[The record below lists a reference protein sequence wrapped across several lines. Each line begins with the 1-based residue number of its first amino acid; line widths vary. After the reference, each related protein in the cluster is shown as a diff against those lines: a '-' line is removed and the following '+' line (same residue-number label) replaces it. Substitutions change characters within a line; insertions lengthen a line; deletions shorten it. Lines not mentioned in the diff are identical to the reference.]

1 MLKIRKRAFYQDRL
15 INDEAR
21 MSNDEGMTKRECPS
35 NPPVPVSLRASA
47 FGFLLS
53 FVIQISSFLV

>member
-21 MSNDEGMTKRECPS
+21 MSNDEGMMNREYPNNS
-35 NPPVPVSLRASA
+35 QGQVSFRASS
-47 FGFLLS
+47 FGFLFS
-53 FVIQISSFLV
+53 FVIQISSFLL